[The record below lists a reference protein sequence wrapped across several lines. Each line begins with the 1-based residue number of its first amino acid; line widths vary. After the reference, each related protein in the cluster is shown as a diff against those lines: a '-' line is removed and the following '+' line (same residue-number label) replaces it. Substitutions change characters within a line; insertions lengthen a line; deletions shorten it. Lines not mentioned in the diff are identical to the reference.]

1 MKKYKKLFFR
11 FGKDCGTHKLTVKL
25 NRLGKQHMGEDDYID
40 MMFTSKKVGII
51 EAKQHKKQN
60 PYQD

>member
-1 MKKYKKLFFR
+1 MR
-11 FGKDCGTHKLTVKL
+11 DGKDCGTHKLTVKL